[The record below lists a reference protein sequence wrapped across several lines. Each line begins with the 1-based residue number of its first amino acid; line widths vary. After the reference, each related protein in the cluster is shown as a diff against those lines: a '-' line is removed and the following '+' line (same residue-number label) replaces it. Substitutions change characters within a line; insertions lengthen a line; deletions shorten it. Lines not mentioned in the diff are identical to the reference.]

1 MTDRARHWQALVRE
15 QERSGLTQA
24 AFCRQREINLG
35 TFAWWRRKFR
45 TDTASES
52 AVAPHSRRDR
62 SAPHSQRDSMPD
74 PLRFMEVEV
83 VGARSKRYEIA
94 LPNGWVLR
102 VPTDFDAEHVTQ
114 LVRAVALAC

>member
-15 QERSGLTQA
+15 QADSGLTQA
-24 AFCRQREINLG
+24 AFCLQRQINPG

-45 TDTASES
+45 TDTGGES
-52 AVAPHSRRDR
+52 ATSRRPQRGR
-62 SAPHSQRDSMPD
+62 SRPD

-102 VPTDFDAEHVTQ
+102 VPTDFEAENVTR
-114 LVRAVALAC
+114 LVRAVAAAC